1 MIKHW
6 TFDQWMMFGCFTV
19 AGLAALALIAVVIR
33 TVRGWTAPA
42 RPDVLRTPTPN
53 ELHRALVWKHAPA
66 GAIEADY
73 TQPLIA
79 GPVAQPLPVVLGA
92 EDREVIVSGFWDTPT
107 QAEPPVVVDPTA
119 ELIDIAEHL
128 APGPGSLTTLAEAG
142 EGSVIRITRDDLID
156 PTVAKWFD
164 ESFGRIVAD
173 FRTAVEPAMRTARLW
188 EIQGRG
194 HHGVLGAARAGLD
207 HWRMECPTGEWPIV
221 RPAVGGML
229 QEVTISGFWDAP

>member
-1 MIKHW
+1 MIKDW

-19 AGLAALALIAVVIR
+19 AGLAALGLVALVVR
-33 TVRGWTAPA
+33 
-42 RPDVLRTPTPN
+42 DQLRR
-53 ELHRALVWKHAPA
+53 HRAERERQAQVVSDILGRWQASASRRAVLLPPATTMALV
-66 GAIEADY
+66 
-73 TQPLIA
+73 A
-79 GPVAQPLPVVLGA
+79 GPVAQPLPA
-92 EDREVIVSGFWDTPT
+92 H
-107 QAEPPVVVDPTA
+107 APVVVDPTA
-119 ELIDIAEHL
+119 ELVDIAEHL

-142 EGSVIRITRDDLID
+142 EGSVIRITHDDLID

-207 HWRMECPTGEWPIV
+207 HWRMECPTGEWT
-221 RPAVGGML
+221 AAETEELTGML
-229 QEVTISGFWDAP
+229 QVDPAEFIARSFMASAMQVLRDES